1 MGVVLVFF
9 LHRLSFLLLLLLL
22 LLRLARV
29 FCFECFL
36 SLFPFYFWLAAAGV
50 SAGRLF
56 L

>member
-9 LHRLSFLLLLLLL
+9 LHRLSFLLLLL